1 MDVDVDAGDAA
12 LRAYYERG
20 LERDRLSSAGG
31 QLEFART
38 CEIVLRALP
47 PAPALVADIGGGPG
61 RYTLWLASLGYQV
74 EHRDLIGLHVSQ
86 LAADAAGLPG
96 VRTAVGDAREIDLSD
111 ASADAVLLCGPLYHL
126 SDVAERSRALR
137 ETARILKPGGV
148 LFAVAI
154 SRWAPRLRGI
164 LTKRIHQAYPD
175 ALRFVA
181 AAERTGIIPP
191 LYEGSFTSCSHR
203 PADLRAELTAAGF
216 DVTDVVSVEGPGM
229 LHADLEDRMA
239 DPAEREIVIEA
250 ARALERVP
258 ELSGIGPHLL
268 ATAIRP

>member
-1 MDVDVDAGDAA
+1 MDVDANGAA

-20 LERDRLSSAGG
+20 LERDRLSDARG

-61 RYTLWLASLGYQV
+61 RYTLWLASLGYEV

-86 LAADAAGLPG
+86 LAADAAGAPG
-96 VRTAVGDAREIDLSD
+96 IRTAVGDAREIDLPD

-148 LFAVAI
+148 LFAAAI
-154 SRWAPRLRGI
+154 SRWAARLDGI
-164 LTKRIHQAYPD
+164 LTERIHQKYPD
-175 ALRFVA
+175 ALRFVDET
-181 AAERTGIIPP
+181 ERTGIFPP
-191 LYEGSFTSCSHR
+191 LFEGSFTSYSHR
-203 PADLRAELTAAGF
+203 PGELRAELTAAGF
-216 DVTDVVSVEGPGM
+216 DVTDLVSVEGPGS
-229 LHADLEDRMA
+229 LHADLPDRMA
-239 DPAEREIVIEA
+239 DPAEREIVIGT

-258 ELSGIGPHLL
+258 ELSGVGPHLL
-268 ATAIRP
+268 ATAVRP